1 MCRLHYYEALKLF
14 SVFHIFPGYT
24 SNVNI
29 KRSIWYHLSSLV
41 QLWFMYCIWSDLM
54 LLILIT
60 DCVLYM
66 LLFECV
72 RTCNCFLLCCL
83 CIFLSCAAFRCS
95 APSVWNSLPSF
106 ITNSNSLTTLKSR
119 LKTYFYRVAFDCSI
133 HVWSHHIPVSG
144 IDMNG
149 HTFTKQYQP
158 ISQPSEVICIV
169 PPTKRRHRR
178 LRVEIKS
185 NRRSIKQLK

>member
-1 MCRLHYYEALKLF
+1 MIFFNKIRYSSNVVLRVMCRLHYYEALKLF

-106 ITNSNSLTTLKSR
+106 ITNSGSLTTFNSR
-119 LKTYFYRVAFDCSI
+119 LKTHFFRLVFDCSV
-133 HVWSHHIPVSG
+133 HVWPHHISASASKVTTLWRY
-144 IDMNG
+144 INQ
-149 HTFTKQYQP
+149 F
-158 ISQPSEVICIV
+158 IIIIIIF
-169 PPTKRRHRR
+169 
-178 LRVEIKS
+178 IKKYCP
-185 NRRSIKQLK
+185 R